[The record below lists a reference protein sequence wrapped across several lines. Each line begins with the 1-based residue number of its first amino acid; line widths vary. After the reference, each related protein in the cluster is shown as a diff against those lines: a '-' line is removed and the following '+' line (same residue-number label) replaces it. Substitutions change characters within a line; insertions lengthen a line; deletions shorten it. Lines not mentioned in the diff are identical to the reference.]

1 MEAYFYKSHM
11 ETQRISKLFRS
22 RPRPVPFDFFHLPIA
37 TYDLRLFP
45 CCSMPPTF
53 LILPFLNGQ
62 LKAGGINSFPE
73 DRNRGYFLLEENKI
87 IYGKAIIFFFC
98 VFERNYFSG
107 KFMSPSL
114 GNPAPYPS
122 PSVPELNNTTR
133 FNQYRAR
140 IPSPFIRVVFIEE
153 NKAFPGFSLFM
164 VRFKNTSH
172 RPLNHL
178 WNPIAIYS

>member
-1 MEAYFYKSHM
+1 
-11 ETQRISKLFRS
+11 
-22 RPRPVPFDFFHLPIA
+22 VPFDFFHLPIA

-53 LILPFLNGQ
+53 LILHFLNGQ
-62 LKAGGINSFPE
+62 LKAGGINSFQE
-73 DRNRGYFLLEENKI
+73 DRNRGYFLLEDNKI
-87 IYGKAIIFFFC
+87 IYDKAIIFFFC

-122 PSVPELNNTTR
+122 TSAPELNNTTR
-133 FNQYRAR
+133 FNQYRSR

-153 NKAFPGFSLFM
+153 NKTFPGLLYSWSALKIP
-164 VRFKNTSH
+164 VIGLST
-172 RPLNHL
+172 
-178 WNPIAIYS
+178 IYGIQLQFIQKGKDNSFLICIPSSFPPRADR